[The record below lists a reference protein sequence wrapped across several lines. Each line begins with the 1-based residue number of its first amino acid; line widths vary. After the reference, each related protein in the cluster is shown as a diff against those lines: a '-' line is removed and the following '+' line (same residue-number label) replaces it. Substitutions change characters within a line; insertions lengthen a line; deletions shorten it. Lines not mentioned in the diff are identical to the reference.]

1 MIRVRQ
7 IEIPFDKDSLE
18 EIKNKCAKKIGVSI
32 YDIKKIKINKKSLDA
47 RKKPYLLNIYEVDI
61 EVNNEEKILKNK
73 NLDILKTPVE
83 KYEFEITGKIK
94 LEKEIIIVGSGP
106 AGLFCAYLLSKN
118 GYKVIVIERGEKV
131 EDRIK
136 TVEEFWNNGILN
148 KESNVQFGEGGAG
161 TFSDGKLTTSIK
173 DSSFRKEEVLDI
185 LIECGAPKEIAYL
198 SKPHIGTD
206 LLRDVVINM
215 RNKIIDNKGVFRYNT
230 CLTNIIVSNNKIK
243 EIEVN
248 NNEIISCEALVL
260 ALGHSARDTFYMLNK
275 NKLDMQSKPFA
286 LGIRIQHLQKT
297 INYSQYAI
305 EKNDLLEA
313 ASYKLTYQASNKRGV
328 YSFCMCPGGYVVNSS
343 SEEGM
348 LAINGMS
355 NHARDS
361 LNANSAIIVTVSPE
375 DIGFN
380 PMDGIEYQ
388 RSLEKKAFE
397 IGKGNIPVQLFKD
410 YKNNIISTSFL
421 EIKPEMKGNY
431 VLANIND
438 IFPNYINDS
447 IKEAIEDFGKKIKG
461 FNSDSSIIAGIESRT
476 SSPIKIIRD
485 DSYESSIK
493 GVYPC
498 GEGAGYAGGITSA
511 AIDGIKIAEVLAKQY
526 LNN

>member
-1 MIRVRQ
+1 M
-7 IEIPFDKDSLE
+7 
-18 EIKNKCAKKIGVSI
+18 
-32 YDIKKIKINKKSLDA
+32 
-47 RKKPYLLNIYEVDI
+47 
-61 EVNNEEKILKNK
+61 
-73 NLDILKTPVE
+73 
-83 KYEFEITGKIK
+83 
-94 LEKEIIIVGSGP
+94 
-106 AGLFCAYLLSKN
+106 
-118 GYKVIVIERGEKV
+118 
-131 EDRIK
+131 
-136 TVEEFWNNGILN
+136 
-148 KESNVQFGEGGAG
+148 
-161 TFSDGKLTTSIK
+161 
-173 DSSFRKEEVLDI
+173 
-185 LIECGAPKEIAYL
+185 
-198 SKPHIGTD
+198 
-206 LLRDVVINM
+206 
-215 RNKIIDNKGVFRYNT
+215 
-230 CLTNIIVSNNKIK
+230 
-243 EIEVN
+243 
-248 NNEIISCEALVL
+248 VL

-305 EKNDLLEA
+305 EKHDLLEA

-375 DIGFN
+375 DFGFN

-397 IGKGNIPVQLFKD
+397 IGKGNMPVQLFKD

-461 FNSDSSIIAGIESRT
+461 FNSDSAIISGIESRT

-485 DSYESSIK
+485 DNYESSIK

-526 LNN
+526 SNS